1 MTNNGD
7 QTNAGGDQAIRI
19 AITPTWEAIAK
30 ISIEALVNGTEG
42 GQRMAREEIIDLGIK
57 LDDAK
62 EIIEGANPENYKK
75 QLTRINN
82 QVRHIDQLET
92 MIDRMKENFGKE
104 AEDDLKYI
112 RKLESKVEAL
122 KDDFDKGQ
130 DYIADLENQIKE
142 KDKAIAEL
150 VDRVDKLGKTN
161 DKLRDER
168 DEWKRNGERITGLKA
183 CIKDLENT
191 LAFKNQ
197 TIVNLN
203 GAKADLQKY
212 WDERNCLQPGLPG
225 IKHEDPIHDK
235 ILDLI
240 LDSEVAKRNKL
251 TEDAM
256 DLVGVRELMV
266 YTINQQIKYNETHGE
281 DTSIDEQVANNQPY
295 REGDE

>member
-42 GQRMAREEIIDLGIK
+42 GQRMAREEIIDIGIK

-104 AEDDLKYI
+104 ADDDLKYI

-130 DYIADLENQIKE
+130 DYIADLENQIATKNGE
-142 KDKAIAEL
+142 LATLRDQIINLGEDPEYDAEL
-150 VDRVDKLGKTN
+150 A
-161 DKLRDER
+161 
-168 DEWKRNGERITGLKA
+168 NGDG
-183 CIKDLENT
+183 
-191 LAFKNQ
+191 Q
-197 TIVNLN
+197 
-203 GAKADLQKY
+203 
-212 WDERNCLQPGLPG
+212 
-225 IKHEDPIHDK
+225 
-235 ILDLI
+235 
-240 LDSEVAKRNKL
+240 
-251 TEDAM
+251 
-256 DLVGVRELMV
+256 
-266 YTINQQIKYNETHGE
+266 

>member
-1 MTNNGD
+1 MTNTGD

-30 ISIEALVNGTEG
+30 ISIEALLNGTTNG
-42 GQRMAREEIIDLGIK
+42 KSMAREEIIDLGIK

-62 EIIEGANPENYKK
+62 EIIEEQEGANKAQSQK
-75 QLTRINN
+75 
-82 QVRHIDQLET
+82 
-92 MIDRMKENFGKE
+92 
-104 AEDDLKYI
+104 LKGQCSEE
-112 RKLESKVEAL
+112 LEAL
-122 KDDFDKGQ
+122 KLVPVLRKEVDNKNH
-130 DYIADLENQIKE
+130 IILNLEEKIEE

-161 DKLRDER
+161 DNLRDQR
-168 DEWKRNGERITGLKA
+168 DEWKQDAERITGLKA

-212 WDERNCLQPGLPG
+212 WDERNSLQPGLPG
-225 IKHEDPIHDK
+225 IKHEDPIHNK

-251 TEDAM
+251 TDYAL

-266 YTINQQIKYNETHGE
+266 YTINQQIKHNETYVEDPEDPEYDAELANGDGQ